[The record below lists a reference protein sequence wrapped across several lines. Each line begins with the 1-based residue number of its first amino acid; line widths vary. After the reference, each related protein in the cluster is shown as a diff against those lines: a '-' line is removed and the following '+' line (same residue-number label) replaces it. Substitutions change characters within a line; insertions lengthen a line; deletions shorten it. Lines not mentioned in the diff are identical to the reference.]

1 MSEQASYDTY
11 ISIPSL
17 AEHKS
22 LDGNLIDVEPRAAL
36 LLRALTLA
44 AEDHAGR
51 ITDRIVDCDGRS
63 LECLTGLVTKEIP
76 RGVGVRIQADGRV
89 VFVYDAQGDTLGW
102 GKRIA
107 GEIAA
112 NYNTLAVRLAL
123 QAMNLEVGVEEH
135 RNSRGER
142 VIRVEGRS

>member
-1 MSEQASYDTY
+1 
-11 ISIPSL
+11 
-17 AEHKS
+17 
-22 LDGNLIDVEPRAAL
+22 
-36 LLRALTLA
+36 
-44 AEDHAGR
+44 
-51 ITDRIVDCDGRS
+51 
-63 LECLTGLVTKEIP
+63 VTKEMP
-76 RGVGVRIQADGRV
+76 QGVGVRIQNDGRV
-89 VFVYDAQGDTLGW
+89 VFVYDAHGDSLGW